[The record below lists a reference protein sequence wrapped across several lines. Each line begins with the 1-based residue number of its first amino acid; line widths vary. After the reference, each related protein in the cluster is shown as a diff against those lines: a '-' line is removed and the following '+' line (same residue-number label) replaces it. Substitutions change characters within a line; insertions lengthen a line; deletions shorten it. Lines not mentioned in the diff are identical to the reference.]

1 MGIGLRGS
9 PALPTRCHRARAAV
23 APGIRLRINLLCARY
38 GSLADHTTGR
48 IKERHP
54 CRRKCPRRASA
65 LRARI
70 ALGVTKF
77 VTYAETV
84 EHNMIRTF
92 LRYVSS
98 HRYRT
103 SSSMMRALT
112 HGDWQSASTLLLN
125 GADIEFRDQ
134 QGRTPLL
141 YAIEMMQSSWVT
153 FLLNIG
159 ADPNAKDPKGECAF
173 VKACRTGNVELVQ
186 SIVAGGLSVSAPF
199 RVGPFEHITPLHVA
213 VAFGMPRIAEQ
224 LLKAG
229 ASPTSPCCADGTGS
243 PMEFIC
249 VARIFDACLINRDS
263 ARDLATVRVLMG
275 AGASINSSIVEFAC
289 TEGDEAM
296 LNLVLDAGTSPDGPS
311 GDGSLLTRCLE
322 CGREESARLL
332 IRRGANLRLCKAA
345 LASALPHCSSDFLRF
360 LTTQGASVDDW
371 DASRGSGFRGPPII
385 RAVKLRRSDLVR
397 TLLDLGAEVD
407 FTGGDVRTATQ
418 AAIYELGEALRGYE
432 IGDVQEAFSVLDL
445 LLDSRT
451 NIDQVTDAG
460 ETLAHLLVK
469 EWVTPIRYFTSDLHS
484 SRIHEAMC
492 NLLRRLAQL
501 GCDLGARDKENR
513 GLLHVAT
520 RYYGSERIVFELLKY
535 KDVAAQL
542 AGDGQTLVSGAASD
556 GIRRVLISSG
566 AKFRV
571 GNGSRQ

>member
-1 MGIGLRGS
+1 M
-9 PALPTRCHRARAAV
+9 
-23 APGIRLRINLLCARY
+23 
-38 GSLADHTTGR
+38 
-48 IKERHP
+48 
-54 CRRKCPRRASA
+54 
-65 LRARI
+65 RARI
-70 ALGVTKF
+70 AFGVTKF

-141 YAIEMMQSSWVT
+141 YAIEMNQSSWVI

-159 ADPNAKDPKGECAF
+159 ANPNVEDPKGECAF
-173 VKACRTGNVELVQ
+173 IKACRTGNVELVQ
-186 SIVAGGLSVSAPF
+186 SIIAGGLSVSASF
-199 RVGPFEHITPLHVA
+199 RIGPFEHITPLHVA
-213 VAFGMPRIAEQ
+213 VAFGMPRIAEL

-229 ASPTSPCCADGTGS
+229 ASPTAPCCADGTGP

-249 VARIFDACLINRDS
+249 VARIFDNRLINRDS
-263 ARDLATVRVLMG
+263 ARDLATVRVLMS

-289 TEGDEAM
+289 DSGDEAM
-296 LNLVLDAGTSPDGPS
+296 LKLVLDSGTSPDGPN
-311 GDGSLLTRCLE
+311 GDGALLTRCLKR
-322 CGREESARLL
+322 GREESATLL
-332 IRRGANLRLCKAA
+332 IGRGANLRLCKAA
-345 LASALPHCSSDFLRF
+345 LASALPNCSSDFLGF
-360 LTTQGASVDDW
+360 LTTQGASVDEW
-371 DASRGSGFRGPPII
+371 DASGGSGFRGPAII

-397 TLLDLGAEVD
+397 ALLELGAEVD
-407 FTGGDVRTATQ
+407 FTGGDVQTATQ
-418 AAIYELGEALRGYE
+418 AAIYEFGASLRGSE
-432 IGDVQEAFSVLDL
+432 IGDIQEAFSVLDL

-451 NIDQVTDAG
+451 NINQVTDAG
-460 ETLAHLLVK
+460 ETLAHLFLK
-469 EWVTPIRYFTSDLHS
+469 EWVAAIGHFRSDLHG
-484 SRIHEAMC
+484 SRLHDDLC
-492 NLLRRLAQL
+492 NLLQRLAQL

-520 RYYGSERIVFELLKY
+520 RCYGGEHIVSELLKY
-535 KDVAAQL
+535 KDVAGQL
-542 AGDGQTLVSGAASD
+542 VEDGQTLVSGAASD
-556 GIRRVLISSG
+556 GIRRLLISGG

-571 GNGSRQ
+571 STGSRQ